1 MTPEQCRAARA
12 LLGWSQK
19 TLAARAGVSSTTIRS
34 FEQGMREMMPAN
46 AQAIVHAFTDAGI
59 EIIPGGVRRAP

>member
-34 FEQGMREMMPAN
+34 FEQGTRVLMPAN
-46 AQAIVHAFTDAGI
+46 SQAIVRAFSEAGV
-59 EIIPGGVRRAP
+59 ELIPGGVKWA